1 MPSICVITD
10 KDIVYAHHLI
20 GVKVCRKT
28 GYEQVDV
35 DYAEADRDKLL
46 NFLLE
51 DKLNLPNVQT
61 AHIITFNTIALKGA
75 IKDIGRGLG
84 MSIEE
89 TTEISKAVYDVA
101 DDENRITTIGQEWRD
116 KYPQLFKYVDAVIGT
131 IVSIGSHPSG
141 ILVTDREIDDEICS
155 CYLKDNPYPVSCL
168 NMKELDSLNYVK
180 FDCLGLDNVDI
191 INTTCKLA
199 GIDRVSA
206 KTVDI
211 EDDNV
216 WRSIQN
222 DTDLIFQV
230 SGNFGSKTIGKIF
243 SPQSMRNIFGRLK
256 NFTRMDLFSFT
267 NALLRPCGKSVY
279 EDATNGIA
287 HITGVKEVDDTFESE
302 LGYPLFQETQM
313 EFVMKFCGYSF
324 LDADHLRK
332 CIAEG
337 SLVTMADGTLK
348 PIEDVKVGDRVISF
362 DGKVFSGKTVTAAWD
377 NGVKDV
383 VEVALED
390 GISLKCTPDH
400 RLLTQDGWKEASEL
414 SSNDWVYTPRRI
426 MCDDDGLKSNQ
437 KLTSGQYWLLGALIG
452 DGTLGQ
458 KWSLR
463 FTNSDIDL
471 INKAIGVLSD
481 FVKNPEYSVRSVP
494 GKEVESVYTLGIL
507 GSTRHSVYRLLEEYN
522 LNKKAGDKHIPNEI
536 MRMNPTEKLCQFLGG
551 LFNTDGGYSFGR
563 CAIEYYTIS
572 QTLVEQIRVL
582 LQKVGVYS
590 KVSSKKVSG
599 YDYRSYVL
607 SIRGR
612 NNLLAFKENVMPFI
626 IGKKRDEL
634 SYIIEKYGDKLR
646 TFIPQ
651 RCKQEI
657 KDWCISHDVSIRSFC
672 LGHGVSENSISNKY
686 GISADI
692 AENLSQ
698 YCLAPY
704 THEVLHGDF
713 VCVPV
718 KLVKKMGK
726 SRVYDL
732 TVEDN
737 HNFVAGNIVCHN
749 CVSKKI
755 GTKEQLPIIEK
766 AFYEHGKKDLN
777 LTDEQAQAVIQ
788 PFLRCIL
795 DATRYSFCRIH
806 AYSYSYIG
814 YICAYLRYYYPLEY
828 LTACLNVWQ
837 TKEEKTREC
846 MEYAKK
852 VGVRVEEPVFGHGQ
866 SSYSFDKATKT
877 VYKGMKSIKF
887 LNEACSEYL
896 YSLRNNHYDSFTDLL
911 YQIAND
917 KVSNARQLDV
927 LIRLDFFRNFG
938 NSNEITK
945 IIQMFRYFKNGTA
958 VSVKK
963 EKVENNN
970 VVSSIISRHSK
981 ETAKTFT
988 KLDTPA
994 ILNECEDY
1002 IKSQHFPDFPIKEKA
1017 LSQKELLGYINM
1029 YTGENADRPKILVLN
1044 HRILTSKK
1052 TGKPWAVALEG
1063 QSLGSGKKT
1072 KYTIMYSKFTR
1083 EKFNDYDVIY
1093 IDDWSNKRG
1102 YFYIDKY
1109 HIVY

>member
-1 MPSICVITD
+1 MEVPSICVITD
-10 KDIVYAHHLI
+10 KDIVYAHRLI

-28 GYEQVDV
+28 GYKQVDV

-89 TTEISKAVYDVA
+89 TTEISEAVYDVA

-243 SPQSMRNIFGRLK
+243 SPQSMGNIFGRLK

-324 LDADHLRK
+324 LEADHLRK

-337 SLVTMADGTLK
+337 SLVAMADGTLK
-348 PIEDVKVGDRVISF
+348 PIEDVRVGDRIISF
-362 DGKVFSGKTVTAAWD
+362 DGMEFVEKPVTAVWD
-377 NGVKDV
+377 NGVKEV
-383 VEVALED
+383 VEILLDNGV
-390 GISLKCTPDH
+390 SLRCTPDH
-400 RLLTQDGWKEASEL
+400 KLLTQNGWKEVREFLALDKVAVLE
-414 SSNDWVYTPRRI
+414 NTPFPI
-426 MCDDDGLKSNQ
+426 PH
-437 KLTSGQYWLLGALIG
+437 
-452 DGTLGQ
+452 
-458 KWSLR
+458 
-463 FTNSDIDL
+463 
-471 INKAIGVLSD
+471 
-481 FVKNPEYSVRSVP
+481 FVKALKRV
-494 GKEVESVYTLGIL
+494 
-507 GSTRHSVYRLLEEYN
+507 
-522 LNKKAGDKHIPNEI
+522 
-536 MRMNPTEKLCQFLGG
+536 G
-551 LFNTDGGYSFGR
+551 L
-563 CAIEYYTIS
+563 
-572 QTLVEQIRVL
+572 
-582 LQKVGVYS
+582 S
-590 KVSSKKVSG
+590 K
-599 YDYRSYVL
+599 
-607 SIRGR
+607 
-612 NNLLAFKENVMPFI
+612 
-626 IGKKRDEL
+626 
-634 SYIIEKYGDKLR
+634 
-646 TFIPQ
+646 
-651 RCKQEI
+651 
-657 KDWCISHDVSIRSFC
+657 
-672 LGHGVSENSISNKY
+672 
-686 GISADI
+686 
-692 AENLSQ
+692 
-698 YCLAPY
+698 
-704 THEVLHGDF
+704 
-713 VCVPV
+713 
-718 KLVKKMGK
+718 
-726 SRVYDL
+726 VYDL
-732 TVEDN
+732 TVEDT
-737 HNFVAGNIVCHN
+737 HNFVANDIICHN
-749 CVSKKI
+749 CIAKKI

-1002 IKSQHFPDFPIKEKA
+1002 IKSQHFPDFSIKEKA

-1072 KYTIMYSKFTR
+1072 KYTIMYGKFTR

-1109 HIVY
+1109 HMVY

>member
-1 MPSICVITD
+1 M
-10 KDIVYAHHLI
+10 
-20 GVKVCRKT
+20 
-28 GYEQVDV
+28 
-35 DYAEADRDKLL
+35 
-46 NFLLE
+46 
-51 DKLNLPNVQT
+51 
-61 AHIITFNTIALKGA
+61 
-75 IKDIGRGLG
+75 
-84 MSIEE
+84 
-89 TTEISKAVYDVA
+89 
-101 DDENRITTIGQEWRD
+101 
-116 KYPQLFKYVDAVIGT
+116 
-131 IVSIGSHPSG
+131 
-141 ILVTDREIDDEICS
+141 
-155 CYLKDNPYPVSCL
+155 
-168 NMKELDSLNYVK
+168 
-180 FDCLGLDNVDI
+180 DI

-324 LDADHLRK
+324 LDADKLRK

-337 SLVTMADGTLK
+337 SLITMADGTLK
-348 PIEDVKVGDRVISF
+348 PIEDVKVGDRVISY
-362 DGKVFSGKTVTAAWD
+362 DGKVFSGKTVTAAWN
-377 NGVKDV
+377 NGIKDV
-383 VEVALED
+383 VEVSLED

-426 MCDDDGLKSNQ
+426 MCDDDGLRSNQ

-463 FTNSDIDL
+463 FTNSDMDL
-471 INKAIGVLSD
+471 INKAIDVLGD
-481 FVKNPEYSVRSVP
+481 FVGNPEYSVHSVP
-494 GKEVESVYTLGIL
+494 GKEVESIYTLGIL
-507 GSTRHSVYRLLEEYN
+507 GNTRHSVYRLLEEYN
-522 LNKKAGDKHIPNEI
+522 LNKKAGDKRVPNEI

-572 QTLVEQIRVL
+572 KALIEQIRVL
-582 LQKVGVYS
+582 LQKVGIYS
-590 KVSSKKVSG
+590 KISSKKVSG

-612 NNLLAFKENVMPFI
+612 NNLLAFKENIMPFI
-626 IGKKRDEL
+626 IGRKRDEL

-646 TFIPQ
+646 TFVPQ
-651 RCKQEI
+651 KCKQEI
-657 KDWCISHDVSIRSFC
+657 KNWCVSHGVSIRSFC

-718 KLVKKMGK
+718 KSVKKMGK
-726 SRVYDL
+726 SKVYDL

-887 LNEACSEYL
+887 LNEACSDYL
-896 YSLRNNHYDSFTDLL
+896 YSLRNNHYNSFTDLL

-917 KVSNARQLDV
+917 KVANARQLDV

-938 NSNEITK
+938 NSNEVTK
-945 IIQMFRYFKNGTA
+945 VIQMFRYFKNGTA

-1002 IKSQHFPDFPIKEKA
+1002 IKSQHFPDFSVKEKA

-1044 HRILTSKK
+1044 HRVLTSKK

-1072 KYTIMYSKFTR
+1072 KYTIVYGKFSR

-1109 HIVY
+1109 HVVY

>member
-1 MPSICVITD
+1 M
-10 KDIVYAHHLI
+10 
-20 GVKVCRKT
+20 
-28 GYEQVDV
+28 
-35 DYAEADRDKLL
+35 
-46 NFLLE
+46 
-51 DKLNLPNVQT
+51 
-61 AHIITFNTIALKGA
+61 
-75 IKDIGRGLG
+75 
-84 MSIEE
+84 
-89 TTEISKAVYDVA
+89 
-101 DDENRITTIGQEWRD
+101 
-116 KYPQLFKYVDAVIGT
+116 
-131 IVSIGSHPSG
+131 
-141 ILVTDREIDDEICS
+141 
-155 CYLKDNPYPVSCL
+155 
-168 NMKELDSLNYVK
+168 
-180 FDCLGLDNVDI
+180 DI

-243 SPQSMRNIFGRLK
+243 SPQSMRNIFSKLK

-287 HITGVKEVDDTFESE
+287 HITGIKEIDDTFESE

-324 LDADHLRK
+324 LDADKLRK
-332 CIAEG
+332 KIA
-337 SLVTMADGTLK
+337 K
-348 PIEDVKVGDRVISF
+348 K
-362 DGKVFSGKTVTAAWD
+362 
-377 NGVKDV
+377 
-383 VEVALED
+383 
-390 GISLKCTPDH
+390 
-400 RLLTQDGWKEASEL
+400 
-414 SSNDWVYTPRRI
+414 
-426 MCDDDGLKSNQ
+426 
-437 KLTSGQYWLLGALIG
+437 GQ
-452 DGTLGQ
+452 
-458 KWSLR
+458 
-463 FTNSDIDL
+463 
-471 INKAIGVLSD
+471 
-481 FVKNPEYSVRSVP
+481 
-494 GKEVESVYTLGIL
+494 
-507 GSTRHSVYRLLEEYN
+507 TREE
-522 LNKKAGDKHIPNEI
+522 
-536 MRMNPTEKLCQFLGG
+536 
-551 LFNTDGGYSFGR
+551 
-563 CAIEYYTIS
+563 
-572 QTLVEQIRVL
+572 
-582 LQKVGVYS
+582 
-590 KVSSKKVSG
+590 
-599 YDYRSYVL
+599 
-607 SIRGR
+607 
-612 NNLLAFKENVMPFI
+612 
-626 IGKKRDEL
+626 
-634 SYIIEKYGDKLR
+634 
-646 TFIPQ
+646 
-651 RCKQEI
+651 
-657 KDWCISHDVSIRSFC
+657 
-672 LGHGVSENSISNKY
+672 
-686 GISADI
+686 
-692 AENLSQ
+692 
-698 YCLAPY
+698 
-704 THEVLHGDF
+704 
-713 VCVPV
+713 
-718 KLVKKMGK
+718 
-726 SRVYDL
+726 
-732 TVEDN
+732 
-737 HNFVAGNIVCHN
+737 
-749 CVSKKI
+749 
-755 GTKEQLPIIEK
+755 LPIIEE
-766 AFYEHGKKDLN
+766 AFFRHGKKDLN
-777 LTDEQAQAVIQ
+777 LTDEQAQTVIQ

-887 LNEACSEYL
+887 LNEACSDYL
-896 YSLRNNHYDSFTDLL
+896 YSLRNNHYNSFTDLL

-917 KVSNARQLDV
+917 KVANARQLDV

-958 VSVKK
+958 VSMKK

-970 VVSSIISRHSK
+970 VVSSIIGRHSK

-1002 IKSQHFPDFPIKEKA
+1002 IKSQHFPDFSVKEKA

-1044 HRILTSKK
+1044 HRVLTSKK

-1072 KYTIMYSKFTR
+1072 KYTIVYGKFSR

-1109 HIVY
+1109 HVVY

>member
-1 MPSICVITD
+1 MEVPSICVITD
-10 KDIVYAHHLI
+10 KDIVYAHRLI

-28 GYEQVDV
+28 GYKQVDV

-89 TTEISKAVYDVA
+89 TTEISEAVYDVA

-332 CIAEG
+332 
-337 SLVTMADGTLK
+337 
-348 PIEDVKVGDRVISF
+348 VI
-362 DGKVFSGKTVTAAWD
+362 G
-377 NGVKDV
+377 
-383 VEVALED
+383 
-390 GISLKCTPDH
+390 
-400 RLLTQDGWKEASEL
+400 
-414 SSNDWVYTPRRI
+414 
-426 MCDDDGLKSNQ
+426 
-437 KLTSGQYWLLGALIG
+437 
-452 DGTLGQ
+452 
-458 KWSLR
+458 
-463 FTNSDIDL
+463 
-471 INKAIGVLSD
+471 
-481 FVKNPEYSVRSVP
+481 
-494 GKEVESVYTLGIL
+494 
-507 GSTRHSVYRLLEEYN
+507 
-522 LNKKAGDKHIPNEI
+522 
-536 MRMNPTEKLCQFLGG
+536 
-551 LFNTDGGYSFGR
+551 
-563 CAIEYYTIS
+563 
-572 QTLVEQIRVL
+572 
-582 LQKVGVYS
+582 
-590 KVSSKKVSG
+590 
-599 YDYRSYVL
+599 
-607 SIRGR
+607 
-612 NNLLAFKENVMPFI
+612 
-626 IGKKRDEL
+626 
-634 SYIIEKYGDKLR
+634 
-646 TFIPQ
+646 
-651 RCKQEI
+651 
-657 KDWCISHDVSIRSFC
+657 
-672 LGHGVSENSISNKY
+672 
-686 GISADI
+686 
-692 AENLSQ
+692 
-698 YCLAPY
+698 
-704 THEVLHGDF
+704 
-713 VCVPV
+713 
-718 KLVKKMGK
+718 
-726 SRVYDL
+726 
-732 TVEDN
+732 
-737 HNFVAGNIVCHN
+737 
-749 CVSKKI
+749 KKI
-755 GTKEQLPIIEK
+755 GTRDELPIIEK

-866 SSYSFDKATKT
+866 SSYSFDKTTKT

-958 VSVKK
+958 ASMKK

-1002 IKSQHFPDFPIKEKA
+1002 IKSQHFPDFSIKEKA

-1072 KYTIMYSKFTR
+1072 KYTIMYGKFTR

-1109 HIVY
+1109 HMVY